1 MPRPQSPSQDRP
13 HDRNELVL
21 LSILQEGEQYGYA
34 ISRTVEARSGGDLRL
49 TPGALYPLLARLEK
63 QGLIASRAEEVRSE
77 RAEPGRRGRTRKW
90 YRLTDRGRRRLARQI
105 EAHRAHVRL
114 MEAFIT
120 GAGGGESGGAEA
132 TS

>member
-1 MPRPQSPSQDRP
+1 MPRSEPPQP
-13 HDRNELVL
+13 HDRNQLVV

-34 ISRTVEARSGGDLRL
+34 ISRTVEARSDGEMRL

-63 QGLIASRAEEVRSE
+63 QGLIASRAEEVRSDRGGRE
-77 RAEPGRRGRTRKW
+77 DEPGRRGRTRKW

-114 MEAFIT
+114 IEAFI
-120 GAGGGESGGAEA
+120 AGAEPEA
-132 TS
+132 AS

>member
-1 MPRPQSPSQDRP
+1 MPRSDPPQDRP

-34 ISRTVEARSGGDLRL
+34 ISRTVEARSEGELRL

-63 QGLIASRAEEVRSE
+63 QGLIASRAEEVRSD
-77 RAEPGRRGRTRKW
+77 RGGAEPGRRGRTRKW
-90 YRLTDRGRRRLARQI
+90 YRLTERGRRRLARQI

-114 MEAFIT
+114 IEAFIA
-120 GAGGGESGGAEA
+120 GAGAGAEA
-132 TS
+132 AS

>member
-1 MPRPQSPSQDRP
+1 MPRSDPVTP
-13 HDRNELVL
+13 HDSNQLVL

-34 ISRTVEARSGGDLRL
+34 ISRTVEVRSEGELRL

-63 QGLIASRAEEVRSE
+63 QGLIASRAEEVRSD

-90 YRLTDRGRRRLARQI
+90 YSLTDRGRRRLARQI

-114 MEAFIT
+114 IEAFIAR
-120 GAGGGESGGAEA
+120 GAGAEGA
-132 TS
+132 S